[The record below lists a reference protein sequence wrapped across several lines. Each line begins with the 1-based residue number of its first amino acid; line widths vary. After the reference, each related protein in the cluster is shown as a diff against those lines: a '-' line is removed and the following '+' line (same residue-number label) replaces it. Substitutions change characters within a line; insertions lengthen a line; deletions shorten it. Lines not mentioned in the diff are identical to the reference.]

1 VDLLELMARAPG
13 APAVLDALGTEPGV
27 HVVGGAVRDALLG
40 AVPRELDV
48 VVEGDAAPVARR
60 AALRLGGVVVV
71 HDRFGTATVRS
82 RAATFDVV
90 SARTEAYARP
100 GALPDVTPGASIE
113 QDLARRDF
121 TVNAIALRLADGA
134 LSEWPGARDDLA
146 AGVLRVLHERS
157 FEDDPTRL
165 LRMARYAARLGFEP
179 DPQTDALAA
188 AATVETVSG
197 GRLGSELR
205 LLLREPQP
213 AALLALERHG
223 LGRAVVHPEF
233 RATPELLERVLAL
246 CPADARCDLAA
257 FAATLVGARSR
268 QELQGALDRLEFDG
282 RARGIVVKAA
292 GGAHFLCDALEPDD
306 PALGDRTPTDADLWR
321 MLHRHA
327 PEAVAVAGALCPGE
341 AEEAA
346 VRWLIDVRHH
356 RLAITGD
363 DFVAAGLTGPAVGDA
378 LEAAQLAALAG
389 EAPGAA
395 EQLAAGLAAVR
406 PS

>member
-1 VDLLELMARAPG
+1 VELLKLMARAPG
-13 APAVLDALGTEPGV
+13 APAVLEALGAEPAV

-60 AALRLGGVVVV
+60 AAERLGGDVVI
-71 HDRFGTATVRS
+71 HERFGTATVRS
-82 RAATFDVV
+82 QAVTFDVV
-90 SARTEAYARP
+90 SARTETYAHP

-134 LSEWPGARDDLA
+134 LIEWPGAREDLG

-165 LRMARYAARLGFEP
+165 LRMARYGARLGFEP
-179 DPQTDALAA
+179 DPETDALAA

-197 GRLGSELR
+197 GRLGAELR

-213 AALLALERHG
+213 AALCALERFA
-223 LGRAVVHPEF
+223 LGRAVVHPSF
-233 RATPELLERVLAL
+233 HADAGRIERVRAL
-246 CPADARCDLAA
+246 CPPDARADLAA
-257 FAATLVGARSR
+257 LASTLTNADASSLRGALDQLEFDAGSRGIVLRAAGAATLAA
-268 QELQGALDRLEFDG
+268 ELR
-282 RARGIVVKAA
+282 AA
-292 GGAHFLCDALEPDD
+292 GDDA
-306 PALGDRTPTDADLWR
+306 ALWR
-321 MLHRHA
+321 AARRA
-327 PEAVAVAGALCPGE
+327 PPEAVAVAGALG

-346 VRWLIDVRHH
+346 RRWLGDVRHR

-378 LEAAQLAALAG
+378 LEAAQLAALVG
-389 EAPGAA
+389 EAPGAE
-395 EQLAAGLAAVR
+395 EQLAAGLAAVG

>member
-1 VDLLELMARAPG
+1 VELLELMRRAPG
-13 APAVLDALGTEPGV
+13 APAVLDALGDEPGV

-60 AALRLGGVVVV
+60 AAERLGGDVIV
-71 HDRFGTATVRS
+71 HERFGTATVRAE
-82 RAATFDVV
+82 AATFDVV
-90 SARTEAYARP
+90 SARTETYAYP

-121 TVNAIALRLADGA
+121 TVNAIALRLAEGA
-134 LSEWPGARDDLA
+134 LIEWPGAREDLG

-165 LRMARYAARLGFEP
+165 LRMARYGARLGFEP
-179 DPQTDALAA
+179 DPETDALAA

-197 GRLGSELR
+197 GRLGAELR

-213 AALLALERHG
+213 AALCALERFA
-223 LGRAVVHPEF
+223 LGRAVVHPSF
-233 RATPELLERVLAL
+233 HADAGRIERVRAL
-246 CPADARCDLAA
+246 CPPDARADLAA
-257 FAATLVGARSR
+257 LASTLTNADASSLRGALDQLEFDAGSRGIVLRAAGAATLAA
-268 QELQGALDRLEFDG
+268 ELR
-282 RARGIVVKAA
+282 AA
-292 GGAHFLCDALEPDD
+292 GDDA
-306 PALGDRTPTDADLWR
+306 ALWR
-321 MLHRHA
+321 AARRA
-327 PEAVAVAGALCPGE
+327 PPEAVAVAGALG

-346 VRWLIDVRHH
+346 RRWLGDVRHR

-378 LEAAQLAALAG
+378 LEAAQLAALVG
-389 EAPGAA
+389 EAPGAE
-395 EQLAAGLAAVR
+395 EQLAAGLAAVG

>member
-1 VDLLELMARAPG
+1 MDLLELMARAPG
-13 APAVLDALGTEPGV
+13 APAVLDALGAEPGV

-40 AVPRELDV
+40 AVPRELDL
-48 VVEGDAAPVARR
+48 VVEGDAVPVARR
-60 AALRLGGVVVV
+60 AAERLGGEIVV
-71 HDRFGTATVRS
+71 HERFGTATVRS
-82 RAATFDVV
+82 PAVTFDVV
-90 SARTEAYARP
+90 SARTETYAQP
-100 GALPDVTPGASIE
+100 GALPDVIPGATIE

-134 LSEWPGARDDLA
+134 IAEWPGAREDLA
-146 AGVLRVLHERS
+146 AGVLRVLHDRS

-165 LRMARYAARLGFEP
+165 LRMARYGARLGFEP
-179 DPQTDALAA
+179 DPGTDALAA
-188 AATVETVSG
+188 AATVDTVSG

-223 LGRAVVHPEF
+223 LGRAAIHPGFHADAALIE
-233 RATPELLERVLAL
+233 AVLAL
-246 CPADARCDLAA
+246 CPADARVDLAVL
-257 FAATLVGARSR
+257 ATALTSAGGSLR
-268 QELQGALDRLEFDG
+268 EALDRLEFDAG
-282 RARGIVVKAA
+282 SRGIVLEAA
-292 GGAHFLCDALEPDD
+292 SVAPLAAELATVGGDA
-306 PALGDRTPTDADLWR
+306 ALWR
-321 MLHRHA
+321 AARRMG
-327 PEAVAVAGALCPGE
+327 PEAVAVAGALG
-341 AEEAA
+341 AERAA
-346 VRWLIDVRHH
+346 RRWLDDVRHR

>member
-1 VDLLELMARAPG
+1 
-13 APAVLDALGTEPGV
+13 
-27 HVVGGAVRDALLG
+27 
-40 AVPRELDV
+40 VPRELDV

-60 AALRLGGVVVV
+60 AAERLGGDVIV
-71 HDRFGTATVRS
+71 HERFGTAAVRAE
-82 RAATFDVV
+82 AATFDVV
-90 SARTEAYARP
+90 SARTETYAHP
-100 GALPDVTPGASIE
+100 GTLPDVTPGASIE

-134 LSEWPGARDDLA
+134 LIEWPGAREDLG

-165 LRMARYAARLGFEP
+165 LRMARYGARLGFEP
-179 DPQTDALAA
+179 DPETDALAA

-197 GRLGSELR
+197 GRLGAELR

-213 AALLALERHG
+213 AALCALERFA
-223 LGRAVVHPEF
+223 LGRAVVHPSF
-233 RATPELLERVLAL
+233 HADAGRIERVRAL
-246 CPADARCDLAA
+246 CPPDARADLAA
-257 FAATLVGARSR
+257 LASTLTNADASSLR
-268 QELQGALDRLEFDG
+268 GALDRLEFDAG
-282 RARGIVVKAA
+282 SRGIVLRAA
-292 GGAHFLCDALEPDD
+292 GAATLAAELRAAGDDA
-306 PALGDRTPTDADLWR
+306 ALWR
-321 MLHRHA
+321 AARRA
-327 PEAVAVAGALCPGE
+327 PPEAVAVAGALG

-346 VRWLIDVRHH
+346 RRWLGDVRHR

-389 EAPGAA
+389 EAPGAE

>member
-1 VDLLELMARAPG
+1 MDLLELMARAPG
-13 APAVLDALGTEPGV
+13 APAVLDALGAEPGV

-60 AALRLGGVVVV
+60 AAERLGGEIVV
-71 HDRFGTATVRS
+71 HERFGTATVRS
-82 RAATFDVV
+82 PAATFDVV
-90 SARTEAYARP
+90 SARTETYAQP
-100 GALPDVTPGASIE
+100 GALPDVAPGATIE

-134 LSEWPGARDDLA
+134 IAEWPGAREDLA
-146 AGVLRVLHERS
+146 AGVLRVLHDRS
-157 FEDDPTRL
+157 FDDDPTRL
-165 LRMARYAARLGFEP
+165 LRMARYGARLGFEP
-179 DPQTDALAA
+179 DPDTDALAA
-188 AATVETVSG
+188 AATVDTVSG

-223 LGRAVVHPEF
+223 LGRAVVHPGF
-233 RATPELLERVLAL
+233 RAGRELIERARAL
-246 CPADARCDLAA
+246 CPADARADLVALA
-257 FAATLVGARSR
+257 TTLVGAPVRARALSD
-268 QELQGALDRLEFDG
+268 ALDRLEFDA
-282 RARGIVVKAA
+282 RSRGIVVRAA
-292 GGAHFLCDALEPDD
+292 EGAHRLCDALEGDDVPDEE
-306 PALGDRTPTDADLWR
+306 PLSDAHLWA
-321 MLHRHA
+321 MLHRRA
-327 PEAVAVAGALCPGE
+327 TEAVVVAGALCPGQG
-341 AEEAA
+341 EEAA
-346 VRWLIDVRHH
+346 RRWLDDVRHR